1 MSKPTVT
8 ELKTAMAAAA
18 AMKEQNNDLAFVAK
32 ALLNHN
38 YRLRFYEDLLK
49 NADLYINHGQAEHDH
64 TELLRCIDKIKE
76 IESLAAHESTSDFG
90 LE

>member
-1 MSKPTVT
+1 MSKPTDA

-18 AMKEQNNDLAFVAK
+18 AMKEHDDDLAFIAK

-49 NADLYINHGQAEHDH
+49 FADLYMNHGQAEHDH
-64 TELLRCIDKIKE
+64 MELLRCIDKIKE
-76 IESLAAHESTSDFG
+76 IESYTAHESSDGFG